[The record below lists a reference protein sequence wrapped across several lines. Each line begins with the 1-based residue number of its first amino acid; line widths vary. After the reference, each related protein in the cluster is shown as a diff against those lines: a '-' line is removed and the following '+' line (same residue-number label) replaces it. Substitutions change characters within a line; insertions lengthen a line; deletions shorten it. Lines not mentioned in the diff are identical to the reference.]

1 MLMDSLSLDRVLT
14 AAVLA
19 SLAIAVAFGP
29 ELRRALARL
38 RNRRIADDVRA
49 PWASSPSSPSRALL
63 PHLPSAGSPSRGA
76 DCYGTA

>member
-14 AAVLA
+14 AAFLA

-38 RNRRIADDVRA
+38 RNRRIADDVPA
-49 PWASSPSSPSRALL
+49 TL
-63 PHLPSAGSPSRGA
+63 GA
-76 DCYGTA
+76 EPQQY

>member
-1 MLMDSLSLDRVLT
+1 MLMDSLSLDRMLT

-38 RNRRIADDVRA
+38 RNRRIADDV
-49 PWASSPSSPSRALL
+49 SSALGVE
-63 PHLPSAGSPSRGA
+63 PQQS
-76 DCYGTA
+76 

>member
-38 RNRRIADDVRA
+38 RNRRIADDV
-49 PWASSPSSPSRALL
+49 
-63 PHLPSAGSPSRGA
+63 PSALGVEPQQS
-76 DCYGTA
+76 